1 MPVIPCQSLTR
12 CLKPRR
18 LFKDDMKY
26 LTLSLMV
33 AGFGLAMVQN
43 VNAADKITHEQIEEV
58 MKKGFKAKLHE
69 DLAANKAVL
78 TKYASWLASYKP
90 PKGDAESWKKKTAAV
105 TAAIKANDQAALKK
119 AVNCKACHGVHKKKK

>member
-1 MPVIPCQSLTR
+1 
-12 CLKPRR
+12 
-18 LFKDDMKY
+18 MKY

-43 VNAADKITHEQIEEV
+43 IAAADKITHEQIEEV

-69 DLAANKAVL
+69 DLAANKVVL
-78 TKYASWLASYKP
+78 AKYATWLAAYKP
-90 PKGDAESWKKKTAAV
+90 PKGDAESWKKKTAAI
-105 TAAIKANDQAALKK
+105 TAAIKANDQPALKK